1 MKHLYQHLKAHERD
15 LIAVWKSKG
24 LSNKQIAKRLN
35 RSVSSIGRET
45 KRNRRPDG
53 YYVSIRAQTLTRK
66 RQRAGKRRH
75 PLKTPAVYSYV
86 LEKLR
91 TGWSPEQ
98 ISGRLKK
105 EQGHPVICHETI
117 YRFIYDSDNQ
127 DKRLW
132 EYLPRNQKSRRK
144 QNGRS
149 VHKVRIPQRV
159 SIHLRPTAIDLR
171 TEFGH
176 WEGDTV
182 EGRKS
187 ERDGIHTEVERL
199 SRLMLAG
206 KVTAIDSPKTLS
218 AQVTMF
224 SRLPD
229 SARKST
235 TLDNGRENHL
245 HFGLT
250 DRLGMRTFFADP
262 YSSCQRATNENSN
275 GLIRRYLPKGTS
287 FKDLT
292 QDELNDMV
300 WEINNRPRKCLGYNT
315 STEVFEKHLRVA
327 L

>member
-1 MKHLYQHLKAHERD
+1 MYQHLKAHERD

-159 SIHLRPTAIDLR
+159 SIHDRPEEVNNR
-171 TEFGH
+171 SQFGH
-176 WEGDTV
+176 WEGDNVVYDRHRSALST
-182 EGRKS
+182 S
-187 ERDGIHTEVERL
+187 VERKTRKVIITRPRNL
-199 SRLMLAG
+199 TAEEKSRILIKRLRPLPEQARR
-206 KVTAIDSPKTLS
+206 
-218 AQVTMF
+218 TM
-224 SRLPD
+224 
-229 SARKST
+229 T
-235 TLDNGRENHL
+235 YDNGKEAARHEAVT
-245 HFGLT
+245 GAI
-250 DRLGMRTFFADP
+250 GMKFYFAKT
-262 YSSCQRATNENSN
+262 YSSWQRGTNENRN
-275 GLIRRYLPKGTS
+275 GLVRYYLPRDTELS
-287 FKDLT
+287 QLT
-292 QDELNDMV
+292 ARQIQRVENLIND
-300 WEINNRPRKCLGYNT
+300 RPVKLLGYKTPNEAFAIEMNKLK
-315 STEVFEKHLRVA
+315 SKL
-327 L
+327 

>member
-1 MKHLYQHLKAHERD
+1 MYQHLKAHERD
-15 LIAVWKSKG
+15 LIAVWRSKG

-35 RSVSSIGRET
+35 RSVSSIGREIN
-45 KRNRRPDG
+45 RNRRPDG
-53 YYVSIRAQTLTRK
+53 YYVSIRAQTLARK
-66 RQRAGKRRH
+66 RQQTAKRRH
-75 PLKTPAVYSYV
+75 PLKGALVYAYV
-86 LEKLR
+86 FEKLR

-105 EQGHPVICHETI
+105 QQGHPVICHETI
-117 YRFIYDSDNQ
+117 YRFIYDANNQ

-132 EYLPRNQKSRRK
+132 EFLPGKQKSRRK

-159 SIHLRPTAIDLR
+159 SIHLRPMAIDLR

-199 SRLMLAG
+199 SRLMFAG
-206 KVTAIDSPKTLS
+206 KVAAIDSPKTLS
-218 AQVTMF
+218 VQMAMF

-229 SARKST
+229 SDRRST
-235 TLDNGRENHL
+235 TLDNGRENYL

-250 DRLGMRTFFADP
+250 DKLGMRTFFADP
-262 YSSCQRATNENSN
+262 YASCQRATNENSN

-287 FKDLT
+287 FQDVT
-292 QDELNDMV
+292 QAELDDMV

-315 STEVFEKHLRVA
+315 SQEVFEAQLKVVRF
-327 L
+327 